1 MQDTILNIINS
12 YGYLGVAFLIMI
24 ENVFP
29 PIPSEIILIFSGFLT
44 TYSDLTPENMVIAS
58 TIGSV
63 VGAIIIYLIG
73 YVINIEVIEKFL
85 DTKFGKLL
93 FLKKE
98 DIERS
103 RQWFLKY
110 NGKAVFICRF
120 IPLIRSLIS
129 FPAGMTKM
137 KFLPFLIYTVVGTG
151 IWNTVLIILGRI
163 AGDKWE
169 VVLEYSNLYN
179 RIAFIIF
186 LIVLAIAGLV
196 YYKKYHKKK

>member
-186 LIVLAIAGLV
+186 LFVLAIAGLV